1 MDGALVVILIIMLIS
16 FNSVLNKICL
26 ALIILKLTDL
36 PAKMRSFNKYIIHH
50 SKLGTYYPYI
60 QLVMINI
67 LIAHAIAILLNWM
80 AMGKDASENWQIA
93 KGIADAWWF

>member
-1 MDGALVVILIIMLIS
+1 VDGALLIVLIVMLIS

-26 ALIILKLTDL
+26 ALLLLKLTDL
-36 PAKMRSFNKYIIHH
+36 PAKLRPFTCH
-50 SKLGTYYPYI
+50 SKIGKCLPYI
-60 QLVMINI
+60 KLMVFNI

-80 AMGKDASENWQIA
+80 TVGKGVNENWQIA